1 LIIRAKSGT
10 GKTIVFGVIALETL
24 HISIQSPQIII
35 IAPTREIAIQ
45 ITHVIKTIGSKK
57 EGMFNLKYY
66 YMNFLKKFVVICQ
79 LLLLF

>member
-24 HISIQSPQIII
+24 DILIQSPQILI

-45 ITHVIKTIGSKK
+45 ITHVIKTIGSKI
-57 EGMFNLKYY
+57 ESMFNLKYY
-66 YMNFLKKFVVICQ
+66 YMNFLKKFVFIC
-79 LLLLF
+79 